1 MMYELDPIL
10 KKILKISLIVFG
22 VLEIIFL
29 IINWKIGVTF
39 AIGYFASVIVML
51 KSNYFITNALY
62 NISNPKTTL
71 KMNYLVSVVI
81 YFLALLVSFCIG
93 IVPGL
98 FCGLGTIIIKVI
110 IVFSGF
116 LKKAGD

>member
-1 MMYELDPIL
+1 MYRLDPIL
-10 KKILKISLIVFG
+10 KKILKISLIIFG
-22 VLEIIFL
+22 MLEIIFL
-29 IINWKIGVTF
+29 IIKWQLGLTF
-39 AIGYFASVIVML
+39 AIGYVASVIVLL

-62 NISNPKTTL
+62 NISNPKNTL
-71 KMNYLVSVVI
+71 KMNYLFSVII
-81 YFLALLVSFCIG
+81 YFFALLVSFFIG

-110 IVFSGF
+110 IVVSGF